1 MATNHPTNVWL
12 HQITNKRIMI
22 TDGDLLMICYH
33 HYNILQLWCLHVP
46 CGCFSQRLRVLSAV
60 SRDRNF
66 CGVAVEPAPRI
77 TVYPRGNY
85 RAARVFS
92 PWKNAGK
99 CGEIIHQWRFYMLL
113 PQKNTRKK
121 WPFQWDRWIVEVADF
136 PAMLNDQMAT
146 WLIRAVYGWDWSH
159 SL

>member
-77 TVYPRGNY
+77 TVYPGGTTGPLVCFPHGKTLENVGKSSINEGFTCFY
-85 RAARVFS
+85 HKKIHE
-92 PWKNAGK
+92 KNG
-99 CGEIIHQWRFYMLL
+99 RFNGIDESS
-113 PQKNTRKK
+113 K
-121 WPFQWDRWIVEVADF
+121 
-136 PAMLNDQMAT
+136 
-146 WLIRAVYGWDWSH
+146 WLISQPC
-159 SL
+159 